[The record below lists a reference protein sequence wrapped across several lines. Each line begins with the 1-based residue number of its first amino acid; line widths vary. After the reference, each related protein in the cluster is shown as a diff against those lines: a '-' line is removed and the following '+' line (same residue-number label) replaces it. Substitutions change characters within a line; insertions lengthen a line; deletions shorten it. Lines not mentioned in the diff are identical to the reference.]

1 MGELEK
7 FQKKEKRMMEVF
19 SKTSQDFREV
29 VFSLTGYRIDK
40 LQDNRYKL
48 RPQYAENQEDNF
60 LFEKAEDGEICML
73 ESEFSLEMEELIE
86 QHLERNNSIPMFLA
100 AVIRKLFDQQQQ
112 HNQQQQHR
120 VVDVDDYK
128 DGEEE
133 DEEDD
138 ERDLEDEE
146 EESGQASSN
155 DNSSDSD

>member
-1 MGELEK
+1 MG
-7 FQKKEKRMMEVF
+7 
-19 SKTSQDFREV
+19 
-29 VFSLTGYRIDK
+29 
-40 LQDNRYKL
+40 
-48 RPQYAENQEDNF
+48 
-60 LFEKAEDGEICML
+60 DGEICML
-73 ESEFSLEMEELIE
+73 ESEFSLEMEELME

-112 HNQQQQHR
+112 HM

-128 DGEEE
+128 DGDEEE

-155 DNSSDSD
+155 DNSSDSDEIIEIDD

>member
-1 MGELEK
+1 
-7 FQKKEKRMMEVF
+7 MMEVF

-60 LFEKAEDGEICML
+60 LFEKSEDGEICML
-73 ESEFSLEMEELIE
+73 ESEFSLEMEELME

-112 HNQQQQHR
+112 QR

-128 DGEEE
+128 DG
-133 DEEDD
+133 DD
-138 ERDLEDEE
+138 E
-146 EESGQASSN
+146 N
-155 DNSSDSD
+155 D